1 MHLYYNSY
9 SLKYGEQSGCIN
21 TKQGEPLEQIY
32 SYKFHPKGSN
42 KVKNS
47 PLVTVALADLVLF
60 QAVVPLL
67 QCGII
72 SKFCI
77 KSLQRFLLMKVY
89 YENFHTRMKTP
100 PSKIP
105 IFCSINPPKI
115 FIFHNFFTGGVVGK
129 NLHPERNLT
138 SRVFKRPKLLKIR
151 EIENCKEFA

>member
-1 MHLYYNSY
+1 M
-9 SLKYGEQSGCIN
+9 
-21 TKQGEPLEQIY
+21 
-32 SYKFHPKGSN
+32 
-42 KVKNS
+42 KNS

-89 YENFHTRMKTP
+89 YENFHTRMKNT

-105 IFCSINPPKI
+105 IFWSINLPKI

-151 EIENCKEFA
+151 EIENCKEFAWRAKANCNIFRNSTCLLWKAKIRAFEVLLIFCC